1 MRLAYLVTILSL
13 LFLSC
18 RQDKDV
24 KRTIDQARN
33 ENVRYARGFDY
44 TVKGD
49 TTVLEIGRAWP
60 GAEQTFRYYLVR
72 NSVKDTPSDSVIQVP
87 LRSVV
92 VTSTTH
98 IPSLDLLGV
107 SDKLVG
113 FPNMDYISSKTVRSL
128 IDSGN
133 VREVGNNETLN
144 TEVLVDLDPGAVVG
158 FALDGVPSAYT
169 SLEKTGIPVFYN
181 ADWTETHP
189 LGKAEWI
196 KFFGLLFGKEKQ
208 ADSIFTSI
216 VKRYEEARS
225 LARKSKNVPTV
236 LSGAMYRDIWY
247 CPAGD
252 SWAAQFLSDANADY
266 LWKESEGTG
275 SLSLSIEAVLE
286 KAQQAEYW
294 IGPGQFS
301 SLEDIEGANE
311 IYDQFEAFKQGNV
324 FSFSK
329 RKGPT
334 GGVIYYELAPNRP
347 DLVLKDLIAILHPEL
362 LPEHEFQFFDRLE

>member
-1 MRLAYLVTILSL
+1 MRIAYLVTITSL
-13 LFLSC
+13 ILIGC

-24 KRTIDQARN
+24 EQTLDQALKT
-33 ENVRYARGFDY
+33 NVKYARGFDY

-49 TTVLEIGRAWP
+49 TTVLQIGRPWP
-60 GAEQTFRYYLVR
+60 GAQQSFTYYLVR
-72 NSVKDTPSDSVIQVP
+72 NSVKDSSSDSVIGVP

-113 FPNMDYISSKTVRSL
+113 FPNLDYISSKTVRSL
-128 IDSGN
+128 IDSGKI
-133 VREVGNNETLN
+133 REVGNNETLN

-169 SLEKTGIPVFYN
+169 NLEKTGIPVFYN

-208 ADSIFTSI
+208 ADSIFTAI
-216 VKRYEEARS
+216 VKRYDEARL
-225 LARKSKNVPTV
+225 LAQKSQKVPTV

-252 SWAAQFLSDANADY
+252 SWAAQFLSDANAHY

-275 SLSLSIEAVLE
+275 SLSLNIEAVLE
-286 KAQQAEYW
+286 KAQEAEYW

-301 SLEDIEGANE
+301 SLEDIEGAHD
-311 IYDQFEAFKQGNV
+311 IYNRFKAFKEDKV

-334 GGVIYYELAPNRP
+334 SGVIYYELAPNRP
-347 DLVLKDLIAILHPEL
+347 DLVLRDLIAILHPEL
-362 LPEHEFQFFDRLE
+362 LPDHKFQFFDKLR